1 MYLEAAGFRPH
12 YWCSYSMHHARNI
25 RRLHAIILWNKG
37 TQGIRYS
44 NISNFHPKHRIW
56 CQKSRRYSIVIC
68 TLQNWSVKTKTHE
81 NIRTRWTTS
90 SAWPFSSSHPHL
102 HRILIF
108 ICSTNDWLAYF
119 SKCLKRG
126 GMLHTEQKLSK
137 NWQFFNN
144 EKTNSVEKRCEGIF
158 HHLWILW
165 MMMTLFVVI
174 FPTVLQL
181 SCTLVGSIWGISKPL
196 VVTDPN
202 LQRCSPI
209 F

>member
-144 EKTNSVEKRCEGIF
+144 ENKLSRKKMRRHFSSPMNPMTDDDTFCSNFPYCVTTLLHISWK
-158 HHLWILW
+158 HLRNFE
-165 MMMTLFVVI
+165 T
-174 FPTVLQL
+174 
-181 SCTLVGSIWGISKPL
+181 SCGHRP
-196 VVTDPN
+196 
-202 LQRCSPI
+202 
-209 F
+209 